1 MRSRINTFTHVHMN
15 DTRDKLGKL
24 GNLNTVAVALQ
35 LQRMFDQFTLFMQ
48 NKANSETAKLT

>member
-1 MRSRINTFTHVHMN
+1 MA
-15 DTRDKLGKL
+15 KP
-24 GNLNTVAVALQ
+24 GNMAKSSFALQ